1 MKNIKVVY
9 LVTAGFMLYL
19 FMIPFMFVMPVAV
32 WVIIFTIALFYDIR
46 DEQVRQKAIK
56 KIVR

>member
-19 FMIPFMFVMPVAV
+19 FMLPWMFIIPMVV
-32 WVIIFTIALFYDIR
+32 WVVIFTVALFLDIR
-46 DEQVRQKAIK
+46 DEQIRQKAIK
-56 KIVR
+56 KLVR